1 MKGWVCSTGVALKF
15 REHEKISCCVREEA
29 LMKKIKEI
37 MFLVLVF
44 TLLVIGFSP
53 ISEAANI
60 EGKQEQA
67 TIQKKNVEEQETEE
81 VVGASEGKN
90 IIENEK
96 EQDLISTQSM
106 TSAMENECT
115 EGVSFSMIIDLLSN
129 FSDTIQNLWWLVT
142 LGVLILVL
150 MTSLFFT

>member
-1 MKGWVCSTGVALKF
+1 
-15 REHEKISCCVREEA
+15 
-29 LMKKIKEI
+29 

-81 VVGASEGKN
+81 VVGASEGKT

-96 EQDLISTQSM
+96 EQNFISTQNMS
-106 TSAMENECT
+106 SATENECT
-115 EGVSFSMIIDLLSN
+115 EGASFSRIINLLSN
-129 FSDTIQNLWWLVT
+129 FSDIIQNIFTILSVLSD
-142 LGVLILVL
+142 GVQINSAHKKRR
-150 MTSLFFT
+150 T

>member
-1 MKGWVCSTGVALKF
+1 MLNERIYMKGWVCSTGVALKF
-15 REHEKISCCVREEA
+15 REHEKISCYVREEA

-67 TIQKKNVEEQETEE
+67 TI
-81 VVGASEGKN
+81 
-90 IIENEK
+90 
-96 EQDLISTQSM
+96 
-106 TSAMENECT
+106 
-115 EGVSFSMIIDLLSN
+115 
-129 FSDTIQNLWWLVT
+129 
-142 LGVLILVL
+142 
-150 MTSLFFT
+150 